1 MSLPSGSGR
10 RNGGA
15 RTSPDHRIVL
25 TYDPEATLADRVRA
39 ALPGRAL
46 EIVPALNVDDLP
58 DALPGATILFG
69 NHLPPSLLP
78 RVGDMR
84 WIQSVGA
91 GVDGLLSAEL
101 AATDIVVTNTS
112 GAFAVQMAEH
122 ALSLMF
128 ALARRLPGAM
138 RSQAARRY
146 EPESR
151 DKLFELTGGKTLG
164 IVGFGDVGQ
173 ALARRAR
180 GIGMRVIALRR
191 RAHGSPGTEL
201 TIPSL
206 LLDPLANSGDPATLA
221 DQILGPDRLH
231 DLLQDSDIV
240 VNVAPLT
247 PATARLFGPEQFAH
261 MRPAACFI
269 NLGRGES
276 VDQDALIEALRDG
289 VIAAA
294 GLDVTTPEPLPAD
307 SPLWILPNVILT
319 AHYAGWSDAMLER
332 IYTIFLDNLVRF
344 DRGVPLRNVVDL
356 QAGY

>member
-10 RNGGA
+10 RNGA
-15 RTSPDHRIVL
+15 ASTSPDQRIVL

-39 ALPGRAL
+39 ALPGLAL
-46 EIVPALNVDDLP
+46 EIVSALNVDDLP

-69 NHLPPSLLP
+69 NHLPRSLLP
-78 RVGDMR
+78 HVGDLR

-122 ALSLMF
+122 ALCLMF
-128 ALARRLPGAM
+128 AMARRLPGAM
-138 RSQAARRY
+138 RSQAARAY
-146 EPESR
+146 EPEPR
-151 DKLFELTGGKTLG
+151 DELFELTGKTLG

-180 GIGMRVIALRR
+180 GIGMRIIALRR
-191 RAHGSPGTEL
+191 HPHGATRTQM
-201 TIPSL
+201 TIPPL
-206 LLDPLANSGDPATLA
+206 PFDPLAKADYPQTLA
-221 DQILGPDRLH
+221 DEIMGPDRLR
-231 DLLQDSDIV
+231 DLLRDADIV

-247 PATARLFGPEQFAH
+247 PATALLFGPKQFAQ

-344 DRGVPLRNVVDL
+344 DRGVPLRNVVDVR
-356 QAGY
+356 AGY